1 MPRQKAE
8 KQNEG
13 NLEGRGTVERFER
26 GFVVAVQKTHFMD
39 NELYLSNKKK
49 RTNKQTNKIKA
60 REKKAR
66 SKRCVI
72 SRAGIDDRFTARWL
86 DRCSAN
92 SKDSGRHDSARRLKS
107 ALILSSSFCPDLQEE

>member
-60 REKKAR
+60 REKKREA
-66 SKRCVI
+66 
-72 SRAGIDDRFTARWL
+72 
-86 DRCSAN
+86 
-92 SKDSGRHDSARRLKS
+92 KDV
-107 ALILSSSFCPDLQEE
+107 

>member
-8 KQNEG
+8 QQNQG

-49 RTNKQTNKIKA
+49 NKQTKKA
-60 REKKAR
+60 REKKREA
-66 SKRCVI
+66 KGV
-72 SRAGIDDRFTARWL
+72 
-86 DRCSAN
+86 
-92 SKDSGRHDSARRLKS
+92 
-107 ALILSSSFCPDLQEE
+107 

>member
-26 GFVVAVQKTHFMD
+26 GFVIAVQKTRFMD

-49 RTNKQTNKIKA
+49 KNKQTNKQK
-60 REKKAR
+60 
-66 SKRCVI
+66 
-72 SRAGIDDRFTARWL
+72 
-86 DRCSAN
+86 
-92 SKDSGRHDSARRLKS
+92 
-107 ALILSSSFCPDLQEE
+107 

>member
-86 DRCSAN
+86 DRSSAN
-92 SKDSGRHDSARRLKS
+92 N
-107 ALILSSSFCPDLQEE
+107 EES

>member
-8 KQNEG
+8 QQNEG

-49 RTNKQTNKIKA
+49 NKQTKKA
-60 REKKAR
+60 REKKREA
-66 SKRCVI
+66 KGV
-72 SRAGIDDRFTARWL
+72 
-86 DRCSAN
+86 
-92 SKDSGRHDSARRLKS
+92 
-107 ALILSSSFCPDLQEE
+107 

>member
-49 RTNKQTNKIKA
+49 RTNKQTKIKQ
-60 REKKAR
+60 EKK
-66 SKRCVI
+66 KREAKGV
-72 SRAGIDDRFTARWL
+72 
-86 DRCSAN
+86 
-92 SKDSGRHDSARRLKS
+92 
-107 ALILSSSFCPDLQEE
+107 

>member
-26 GFVVAVQKTHFMD
+26 GFVIAVQKTHFMD

-49 RTNKQTNKIKA
+49 EQTNKQTKIKQEKQK
-60 REKKAR
+60 REAKG
-66 SKRCVI
+66 V
-72 SRAGIDDRFTARWL
+72 
-86 DRCSAN
+86 
-92 SKDSGRHDSARRLKS
+92 
-107 ALILSSSFCPDLQEE
+107 